1 MPVEDLSRFK
11 SEKTPV
17 LIEET
22 YEIESAAQGHQE
34 DTNLYDLWE
43 SMFGKEEEENHL
55 FILVHGF

>member
-34 DTNLYDLWE
+34 DTNLYDL
-43 SMFGKEEEENHL
+43 
-55 FILVHGF
+55 

>member
-22 YEIESAAQGHQE
+22 YEIENYWDSNDEGW
-34 DTNLYDLWE
+34 D
-43 SMFGKEEEENHL
+43 SIGKEGDETHL

>member
-1 MPVEDLSRFK
+1 MPVEDLTRFK

-22 YEIESAAQGHQE
+22 YEIETH
-34 DTNLYDLWE
+34 TP
-43 SMFGKEEEENHL
+43 KEEMNDNWDSIAWEGEESHL